1 MAVEQIVF
9 VGALATHLGVKV
21 QAAGSEAARFDD
33 LIHHQRILFH
43 AVRELVGIPAQLR
56 VAAVRIDRAE
66 DTQRNRRRDLVVE
79 RVARQRGVVGLNV
92 HFNLFFQTELLQ
104 EAIHRRHVVVI
115 LVLRRFLRFW
125 LNQQRAAEADFVL
138 VVDNHLHKAAN
149 LLALLTQVGVQQR
162 FISFTATPQ
171 DIVLATQLM
180 RGVHCRHHLRG
191 RPAKHF
197 RIRVGCRT
205 CAVAW
210 VSEAVCRAP
219 QQLHAALLLFCRQ
232 HIHHLRKVVQIL
244 FQRRPFRRH
253 VNIMEAVVR
262 HVQLVEELKRHI
274 GFAFRQLDGLTR
286 LLPRAVK
293 GAHAEHIGAVPA
305 EGMPV
310 TGGKA
315 QMIFHALTQHQLI
328 RVVVTKC

>member
-9 VGALATHLGVKV
+9 VGALATHFGVKV
-21 QAAGSEAARFDD
+21 KAAGSETTRFDD
-33 LIHHQRILFH
+33 FVHHQRILFH
-43 AVRELVGIPAQLR
+43 AVRELVCVPAQLR
-56 VAAVRIDRAE
+56 VAAVSIDRAE
-66 DTQRNRRRDLVVE
+66 DAQRNRRRDLVVE
-79 RVARQRGVVGLNV
+79 RVARQRGVVGFNV

-115 LVLRRFLRFW
+115 LMLGRFLRFR
-125 LNQQRAAEADFVL
+125 LDQQRAAEANFVL

-149 LLALLTQVGVQQR
+149 LLALLTQIGVEQS
-162 FISFTATPQ
+162 FIAFTPAPE
-171 DIVLATQLM
+171 DIVFAAQLM

-205 CAVAW
+205 RAVAW

-219 QQLHAALLLFCRQ
+219 EQLHAALLLLCRQ
-232 HIHHLRKVVQIL
+232 YIHHLRKVVQIL
-244 FQRRPFRRH
+244 FQRCAFRRH
-253 VNIMEAVVR
+253 VDVMEAVVR
-262 HVQLVEELKRHI
+262 HIQLVEELKRHI
-274 GFAFRQLDGLTR
+274 GFALCQFDGLTR
-286 LLPRAVK
+286 LLPWAVK
-293 GAHAEHIGAVPA
+293 GAHAEHIGTVPA